1 MHGVDLRARG
11 FCASP
16 RASKFVG
23 TSKGCL
29 RLKSNTLSSR
39 VWHTYKKPLRLPW
52 CLHGSLR
59 GGAVILALGPPRK
72 LGSWLLLGLSLG
84 LETDRLALSVYQRER
99 RSHFHR
105 YLLKTCSDTI
115 RYDHGIEIDKASHL
129 MLLLAHF
136 TSLTVDY
143 GTAHSL
149 EDMWYSVTPEPIAK
163 EQARKACSIGHS
175 WVARFRGVLS
185 RVLECSSL

>member
-11 FCASP
+11 FCAWP

-29 RLKSNTLSSR
+29 HLKSNTLSSR

-52 CLHGSLR
+52 CLHGSPR

-84 LETDRLALSVYQRER
+84 LVSLVNTDRLALSVYQSTREEKPF
-99 RSHFHR
+99 S
-105 YLLKTCSDTI
+105 
-115 RYDHGIEIDKASHL
+115 
-129 MLLLAHF
+129 
-136 TSLTVDY
+136 
-143 GTAHSL
+143 
-149 EDMWYSVTPEPIAK
+149 
-163 EQARKACSIGHS
+163 
-175 WVARFRGVLS
+175 
-185 RVLECSSL
+185 